1 MTVHRGGWRIILV
14 VWATCSLLI
23 WLILH
28 FISCPYVSL
37 PLVSLLIF
45 LMGFVMF
52 FFRVP
57 SRVIPEGD
65 DLVTAVADG
74 EIVVLDRVYEPEY
87 LKRECMQVSIYMDFF
102 NVHVNFWPVSGR
114 VTYYKYHPGKYF
126 LAFLPKASELNE
138 HTSVCMEN
146 DCGEVFF
153 KQLAG
158 TFCRRIECYAEVG
171 KTGSRGKQ
179 CGIIKF
185 GSRIDMYLPLDADI
199 KVGLG
204 EEVRACTLAYSF
216 EWCFRH
222 VRDRH
227 HFGKKIKSP
236 D

>member
-1 MTVHRGGWRIILV
+1 M
-14 VWATCSLLI
+14 
-23 WLILH
+23 
-28 FISCPYVSL
+28 
-37 PLVSLLIF
+37 
-45 LMGFVMF
+45 
-52 FFRVP
+52 
-57 SRVIPEGD
+57 
-65 DLVTAVADG
+65 
-74 EIVVLDRVYEPEY
+74 
-87 LKRECMQVSIYMDFF
+87 SIYMDFF

-171 KTGSRGKQ
+171 KTGNRGKQ

-204 EEVRACTLAYSF
+204 EEVRACETVIAVL
-216 EWCFRH
+216 
-222 VRDRH
+222 D
-227 HFGKKIKSP
+227 KKRLKPSSN
-236 D
+236 